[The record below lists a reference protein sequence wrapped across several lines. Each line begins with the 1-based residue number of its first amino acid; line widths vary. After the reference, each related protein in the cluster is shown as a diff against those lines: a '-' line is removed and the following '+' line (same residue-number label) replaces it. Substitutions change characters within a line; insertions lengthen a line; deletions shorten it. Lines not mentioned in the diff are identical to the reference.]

1 MKLDG
6 GHTELL
12 AIAMSESYGLAETGV
27 EVPERSS
34 KTLLAM
40 CKSFNKITAGQN
52 GQLLNA

>member
-12 AIAMSESYGLAETGV
+12 AIAMSGSYGLADTGV

-40 CKSFNKITAGQN
+40 CKGFSKIIVGQT